1 MKMDQSIGATN
12 ATASVYKSEEGRRLV
27 LELYDELLLVAGFEY
42 VEQYVPTTYGET
54 YVLEAGTKDMPP
66 LFLFHGTAVNSA
78 SWFADMKELTQ
89 HFRVFAVDLIGEA
102 GHSAQTRPPM
112 KTNDHANWV
121 KEIFAGLG
129 IEKASVMGN
138 SLGGWVCLKFA
149 SVFPEKVD
157 KVVLLATAGI
167 VPVSSLFTVRL
178 ILNSLR
184 GYKGAEMIRQ
194 LVFGKGELPRE
205 LQEMLAYMNFIT
217 GYYVPNTVQ
226 IPVLSNAEIR
236 RLTMPVYYLAG
247 ESNQIFHSTRC
258 AERLKKLLP
267 NAMVHIMKSTGHIVF
282 HVLDCVIPFLLGK
295 D

>member
-1 MKMDQSIGATN
+1 MNQSTGEIN
-12 ATASVYKSEEGRRLV
+12 VTASVYKSEEGRRLV
-27 LELYDELLLVAGFEY
+27 LERYDELLLTSGVEY

-54 YVLEAGTKDMPP
+54 YILESGAKDLPP
-66 LFLFHGTAVNSA
+66 LFLFHGTAVNST

-89 HFRVFAVDLIGEA
+89 HFRVFVVDLIGEA

-112 KTNDHANWV
+112 KANDYANWV

-194 LVFGKGELPRE
+194 LVFGKGELSRE
-205 LQEMLAYMNFIT
+205 LQEMLAYMNLIT
-217 GYYVPNTVQ
+217 GYYVPNTEQ
-226 IPVLSNAEIR
+226 IPVLSDEEIR
-236 RLTMPVYYLAG
+236 RLSMPILYLAG
-247 ESNQIFHSTRC
+247 ENDQIFHSVRC
-258 AERLKKLLP
+258 AKRLKKMLP
-267 NAMVHIMKSTGHIVF
+267 KSKSIILKNTGHIVF
-282 HVLDCVIPFLLGK
+282 HVLDRVIPFLIG
-295 D
+295 